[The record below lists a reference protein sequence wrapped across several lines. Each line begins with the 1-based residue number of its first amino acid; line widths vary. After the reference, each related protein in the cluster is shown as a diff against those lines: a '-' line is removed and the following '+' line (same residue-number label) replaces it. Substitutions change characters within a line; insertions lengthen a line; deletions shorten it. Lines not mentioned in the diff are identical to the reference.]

1 MILIIEKKKKAQFF
15 PYIKS
20 APIREKSDKYFYVQN
35 KTENVIHDVKNK
47 TKEKEKGKEKR
58 TQFNSS
64 SF

>member
-1 MILIIEKKKKAQFF
+1 MIFIIEKKKHVFF
-15 PYIKS
+15 HILKS
-20 APIREKSDKYFYVQN
+20 VPIREKSDKYFYVQN